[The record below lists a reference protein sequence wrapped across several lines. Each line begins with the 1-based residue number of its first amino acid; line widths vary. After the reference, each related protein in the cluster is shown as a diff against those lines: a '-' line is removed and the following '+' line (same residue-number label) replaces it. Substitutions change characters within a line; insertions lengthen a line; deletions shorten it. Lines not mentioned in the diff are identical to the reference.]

1 MIRRVLVSLAAL
13 AVGAVA
19 LGPVGEVLFY
29 GLEGFPV
36 GADAT
41 GVVRILSA
49 TGAIVLLAVGAAL
62 ACRLRGWA
70 RGWPTVAAGLV
81 VAGALAAYAP
91 LDEASAFGELHPLI
105 RPIAALVGGIVIGGT
120 VAAVMPATPADGD
133 PWPAAAFAVGVVA
146 GLPLVYRLPPDFPEL
161 RTVGWAEV
169 IALGLAIVAAVVTR
183 TAQES
188 ESPGIGAV
196 TLVALF
202 GAIVAAAFHMEY
214 VGRATESA
222 PAAVIV
228 VVLVLTVLVWV
239 LMSRVLVRWSG
250 TQAGPDA
257 ARFALTCAGAAA
269 ALFAAS
275 GRNQGLG
282 WGWGWLPL
290 LGIAAAAAG
299 ALLTRRRPAIPWD
312 AAGIGAAALV
322 ALLLVTVQTENSN
335 YLVAGMPVA
344 AFALGAALARTTVAG
359 ALCGLVTLLLTVPV
373 LIGTISPLQHL
384 LFGDSEADP
393 GWLGRAALYAPLWL
407 TGLLTAAYLARRRRL
422 ASPAQEPLPVG

>member
-1 MIRRVLVSLAAL
+1 MLVSLAAL

-19 LGPVGEVLFY
+19 FGPVGEVLFY

-49 TGAIVLLAVGAAL
+49 TGAIVLLAVGAAV
-62 ACRLRGWA
+62 ACRVRGRA

-105 RPIAALVGGIVIGGT
+105 RPIAALVGGMVIGGT
-120 VAAVMPATPADGD
+120 VAAVLPATRAGGD
-133 PWPAAAFAVGVVA
+133 PWPVAAFAAGVVV
-146 GLPLVYRLPPDFPEL
+146 GLPLAYRLSPEFPEL

-183 TAQES
+183 TPQES
-188 ESPGIGAV
+188 ESPGVGAV

-214 VGRATESA
+214 VGRATEHA
-222 PAAVIV
+222 PVAVIV
-228 VVLVLTVLVWV
+228 VVLLLTVLVWA
-239 LMSRVLVRWSG
+239 LMSRALVRWSG
-250 TQAGPDA
+250 TLAGPDA

-275 GRNQGLG
+275 GRNQGIG
-282 WGWGWLPL
+282 FGWGWLPL
-290 LGIAAAAAG
+290 AGIVAAAAG
-299 ALLTRRRPAIPWD
+299 ALLTRHRPAIPWD
-312 AAGIGAAALV
+312 AAGIGVAAVVALV
-322 ALLLVTVQTENSN
+322 NATVQMNN
-335 YLVAGMPVA
+335 PNFLMAGMPVA
-344 AFALGAALARTTVAG
+344 AFALGAALARTAVAG
-359 ALCGLVTLLLTVPV
+359 ALCGLVTLLITAPV
-373 LIGTISPLQHL
+373 LIGTLSPLQHL
-384 LFGDSEADP
+384 LFDETEVDP
-393 GWLGRAALYAPLWL
+393 GWFRRAALYAPLWL